1 MHGGAKGSGAPI
13 GNRNAW
19 KHGERSAEAIAE
31 LKLWRALLRE
41 SDELLEQL
49 KDP

>member
-1 MHGGAKGSGAPI
+1 MPL

-31 LKLWRALLRE
+31 LKMGRALLRE
-41 SDELLEQL
+41 SDELLDEIEG
-49 KDP
+49 